1 MITATKQGRNLLI
14 AVEGIEEPFVIRPLP
29 GYAGIQMTNDYLATM
44 GGNGQNLVG
53 ALQMAVDGARENTI
67 TGLWEPVPEEQQT
80 NYSRIGRELSQTE
93 AEWVLMPAFFWQ
105 TVLGMDGVKTYVEGM
120 TDNDGNGLGGTLK
133 AAAALT
139 SRLGLSARL
148 TSHGASTT
156 A

>member
-14 AVEGIEEPFVIRPLP
+14 VVEGIEEPFVIRPLP
-29 GYAGIQMTNDYLATM
+29 GYAGVQMTQDYLQTM
-44 GGNGQNLVG
+44 GGNGEKLLD
-53 ALQMAVDGARENTI
+53 ALQMAVDGARENAI
-67 TGLWEPVPEEQQT
+67 TGLWEPVPFEEQA
-80 NYSRIGRELSQTE
+80 NYARIGRELSQTE

-105 TVLGMDGVKTYVEGM
+105 TILGMDGVRTYIEGM
-120 TDNDGNGLGGTLK
+120 TENDGNGLGGTLK

-148 TSHGASTT
+148 TSPGASKT